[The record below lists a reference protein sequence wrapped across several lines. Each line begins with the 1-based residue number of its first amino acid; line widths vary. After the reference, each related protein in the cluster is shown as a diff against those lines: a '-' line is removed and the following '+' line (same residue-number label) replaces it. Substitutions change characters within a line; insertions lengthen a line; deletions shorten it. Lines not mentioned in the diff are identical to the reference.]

1 MYDIL
6 QSHGVQLASNQV
18 EYSLLRTLPEDSGL
32 FAAMKE
38 RGIALLACASPS
50 FLAQLDHDIS
60 LTAHTDSPL
69 GQGRLTGKYSAAN
82 PPPSGRRFSNMPMQ
96 ELEPLLETMRT
107 TAAKHDVPVSA
118 VALNW
123 VICKGAIPLG
133 GAKNREQA
141 EQVRTGFKGW

>member
-6 QSHGVQLASNQV
+6 QKHGVRLASNQV

-38 RGIALLACASPS
+38 RGIALLACKQLPS
-50 FLAQLDHDIS
+50 AYPPKFAPDLSRD
-60 LTAHTDSPL
+60 TVDSPL

-82 PPPSGRRFSNMPMQ
+82 PPPSGRRFSNMPMEQ
-96 ELEPLLETMRT
+96 LEPLLDTMRLI
-107 TAAKHDVPVSA
+107 AAKYDVPVSA

-123 VICKGAIPLG
+123 VIAKGAIPLG
-133 GAKNREQA
+133 GAKNRQQA
-141 EQVRTGFKGW
+141 EQV